1 MKEQVKKIQFWDV
14 KEECSKY
21 DINHNVRH
29 TTKHVFI
36 GQRWNVTSSDETN
49 LMCQTQIKNRAS
61 FFKIGVKCAIAQFPL
76 SPKPS
81 QTRKLLENEFITKK
95 SLEKLNLSINLPVIK
110 VVSYLWRHWLTKEK
124 QEFMFTLHIPVRPD
138 SIMRETSCYTR
149 LWYLEIDRAALYQT
163 TTNYDVMD
171 YKQCSL
177 FRDTITTDCPV
188 SVHVIPCC
196 FCYTSLLNFLHI
208 ILLLVYFWCMKIF
221 FLSGGYAKRN
231 ILHNEAIH
239 SDGSSNLKKHG

>member
-124 QEFMFTLHIPVRPD
+124 QEFMFTLHIPVRPH
-138 SIMRETSCYTR
+138 SIMRETSCYIR

-171 YKQCSL
+171 
-177 FRDTITTDCPV
+177 
-188 SVHVIPCC
+188 
-196 FCYTSLLNFLHI
+196 
-208 ILLLVYFWCMKIF
+208 
-221 FLSGGYAKRN
+221 
-231 ILHNEAIH
+231 
-239 SDGSSNLKKHG
+239 

>member
-1 MKEQVKKIQFWDV
+1 MWLHQTKQISCAKHKSKIGLHF
-14 KEECSKY
+14 
-21 DINHNVRH
+21 
-29 TTKHVFI
+29 
-36 GQRWNVTSSDETN
+36 
-49 LMCQTQIKNRAS
+49 L
-61 FFKIGVKCAIAQFPL
+61 KIGVKCAIAQFPL
-76 SPKPS
+76 SPEPS

-124 QEFMFTLHIPVRPD
+124 QEFMFTLHIPVRPH

-196 FCYTSLLNFLHI
+196 FLLYFVIKLFIYYTSFGLF
-208 ILLLVYFWCMKIF
+208 LVYEDFFFWAEGMPNGIFCLMKRFIVMIR
-221 FLSGGYAKRN
+221 L
-231 ILHNEAIH
+231 I
-239 SDGSSNLKKHG
+239 